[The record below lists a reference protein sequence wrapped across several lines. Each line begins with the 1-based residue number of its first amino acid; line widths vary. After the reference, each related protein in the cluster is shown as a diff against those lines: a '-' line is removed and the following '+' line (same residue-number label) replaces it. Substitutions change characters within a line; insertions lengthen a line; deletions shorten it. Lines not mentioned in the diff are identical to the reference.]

1 MAYTEQ
7 LKRAQLAKLKQ
18 RYLDLIEEAGRD
30 KQRAEE
36 ENETEKKQL
45 YAEHM
50 LQLRDLPQQLA
61 AEGKSGG
68 MNDSALR
75 GIELAYREGLD
86 ALQRMQQQYL
96 DDYSYEVRKQN
107 RLMQLAVDE
116 YLARVA
122 SAGKKSSSKKSTQKS
137 SSTTNVD
144 VDVDVSDTQG
154 VTGLQPAR
162 SRQRMESLVIPPAS
176 GSGWRTLES
185 K

>member
-30 KQRAEE
+30 QQRAQEE
-36 ENETEKKQL
+36 TETEKKQL

-50 LQLRDLPQQLA
+50 QQLRDLPQQLA

-68 MNDSALR
+68 MNESALR

-86 ALQRMQQQYL
+86 ALQRMQKRYL
-96 DDYSYEVRKQN
+96 DDYSYEVQKQN

-122 SAGKKSSSKKSTQKS
+122 SSGKKSTAGKKSSQKS
-137 SSTTNVD
+137 SSTNVD
-144 VDVDVSDTQG
+144 VDVSSVQG

-162 SRQRMESLVIPPAS
+162 SRQRVETLVSPPTS
-176 GSGWRTLES
+176 GSGWRTMES

>member
-122 SAGKKSSSKKSTQKS
+122 SAGKKSSSKKNN
-137 SSTTNVD
+137 SSTSILHIFKIRQKRPTSSTSNSKIICTTN
-144 VDVDVSDTQG
+144 
-154 VTGLQPAR
+154 R
-162 SRQRMESLVIPPAS
+162 SSRS
-176 GSGWRTLES
+176 GQSINM
-185 K
+185 

>member
-30 KQRAEE
+30 QQRAQEE
-36 ENETEKKQL
+36 TETEKKQL

-50 LQLRDLPQQLA
+50 QQLRDLPQQLA

-68 MNDSALR
+68 MNESALR

-86 ALQRMQQQYL
+86 ALQRMQKQYL
-96 DDYSYEVRKQN
+96 DDYSYEVQKQN

-122 SAGKKSSSKKSTQKS
+122 SSGKKSTTGKKSSQKS
-137 SSTTNVD
+137 SSTNVD
-144 VDVDVSDTQG
+144 VDVSSVQG

-162 SRQRMESLVIPPAS
+162 SRQRMETLVSPPVS
-176 GSGWRTLES
+176 GSGWRTMES

>member
-144 VDVDVSDTQG
+144 VDVSDTQG
-154 VTGLQPAR
+154 VTGLQPTR

>member
-68 MNDSALR
+68 MNDIIHAAH
-75 GIELAYREGLD
+75 GLA
-86 ALQRMQQQYL
+86 
-96 DDYSYEVRKQN
+96 
-107 RLMQLAVDE
+107 
-116 YLARVA
+116 
-122 SAGKKSSSKKSTQKS
+122 
-137 SSTTNVD
+137 
-144 VDVDVSDTQG
+144 
-154 VTGLQPAR
+154 
-162 SRQRMESLVIPPAS
+162 
-176 GSGWRTLES
+176 
-185 K
+185 